1 MNGKTL
7 TGEGKIGDGYKFKR
21 TIYNK
26 GTLIIKDSVG
36 GGEVTNKGWHNLA
49 VLNTGDLTIESG
61 TFSTSGGTGNA
72 WYVVKNL
79 GTMTIN
85 GGTFTKDT
93 KDTGLVV
100 NGYYAKN
107 GGDAND
113 HGIKYT
119 GNDAEPSINGGKFEN
134 GGFSVKNDY
143 NTKLTITDGTF
154 TGAGSYNVYSE
165 GTVEV
170 SGGSF
175 SSNGSN
181 FLNSKDGGAGTLTAS
196 GGNFAA
202 GNGKSSITLW
212 GKPTTT
218 ITGGTFNADNLL
230 KPSGDNMNFG
240 GTATIT
246 GGTFNVSALTSAS
259 EEDWGNLSLVFNTKA
274 TPANTVILT
283 DDAPVVKYEVVE
295 GKDQTWMKSTNESV
309 KYVLNADATGIV
321 KVARYDRLNVLA
333 ILPFMG
339 TSP

>member
-26 GTLIIKDSVG
+26 GTIIFKDSVG

-100 NGYYAKN
+100 NGYYAQN

-119 GNDAEPSINGGKFEN
+119 GNDAELP
-134 GGFSVKNDY
+134 
-143 NTKLTITDGTF
+143 
-154 TGAGSYNVYSE
+154 
-165 GTVEV
+165 
-170 SGGSF
+170 
-175 SSNGSN
+175 
-181 FLNSKDGGAGTLTAS
+181 LTAAS
-196 GGNFAA
+196 
-202 GNGKSSITLW
+202 
-212 GKPTTT
+212 
-218 ITGGTFNADNLL
+218 L
-230 KPSGDNMNFG
+230 K
-240 GTATIT
+240 T
-246 GGTFNVSALTSAS
+246 VAS
-259 EEDWGNLSLVFNTKA
+259 L
-274 TPANTVILT
+274 
-283 DDAPVVKYEVVE
+283 
-295 GKDQTWMKSTNESV
+295 
-309 KYVLNADATGIV
+309 
-321 KVARYDRLNVLA
+321 
-333 ILPFMG
+333 
-339 TSP
+339 